1 MKRYLYLLIPLIA
14 LLAALVA
21 AACFNLVSRLNP
33 VPDTP
38 AQSAY
43 ELPDYGITPYGREI
57 KVAKS
62 DLCHFFDNR
71 CTTVPQLKDSPRFR
85 YLLNRPGD
93 TVTLTPR
100 DMLMLFLYEG
110 QQETVDDTIE
120 TYKEEIMI
128 IIFELDEE
136 GYVFRASTCSFV
148 PTEEDIAKNYEEIL
162 Y

>member
-1 MKRYLYLLIPLIA
+1 MTKLQKCAIPLIV
-14 LLAALVA
+14 LLVALVA
-21 AACFNLVSRLNP
+21 VVCFNLASRLKP

-43 ELPDYGITPYGREI
+43 ELPDYGITPYSCEI
-57 KVAKS
+57 KIAKS
-62 DLCHFFDNR
+62 DLCYFFENR

-110 QQETVDDTIE
+110 RQETVDDTIE

-136 GYVFRASTCSFV
+136 GYVFRASTCNFV
-148 PTEEDIAKNYEEIL
+148 PTEEDISKNYEENL
-162 Y
+162 Q

>member
-1 MKRYLYLLIPLIA
+1 MTKLQKCAIPLIA
-14 LLAALVA
+14 LLAAFVA
-21 AACFNLVSRLNP
+21 AACFNLAFRLKP

-38 AQSAY
+38 VQSAY

-62 DLCHFFDNR
+62 DLCYFFANR

-120 TYKEEIMI
+120 TYKEEIMLI
-128 IIFELDEE
+128 NFELDEE
-136 GYVFRASTCSFV
+136 GYGFQTSTCNFV
-148 PTEEDIAKNYEEIL
+148 PTEEEIAKNYEEIL